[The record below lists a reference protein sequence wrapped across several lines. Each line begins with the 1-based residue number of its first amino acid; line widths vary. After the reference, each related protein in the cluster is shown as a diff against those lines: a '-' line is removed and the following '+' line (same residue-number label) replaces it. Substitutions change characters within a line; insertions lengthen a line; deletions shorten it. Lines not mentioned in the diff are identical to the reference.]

1 MSFESFATGLGN
13 LLTGNLAQTIFDGIK
28 TYFPPDMTPEQQARL
43 RLELERIE
51 QDKRQQ
57 TDNALLEAE
66 QMLTERISKLEGTAS
81 DLKSLP
87 VVGRLMLFAR
97 GCQRPLWGFFT
108 MYLDWCWFSQWT
120 LSEKQQAALIVVN
133 ILVLG
138 FLFGERAIR
147 NLTPLISQLFR
158 KS

>member
-1 MSFESFATGLGN
+1 MNFTRLASELGN
-13 LLTGNLAQTIFDGIK
+13 MLTGGLAQTIFDGIK
-28 TYFPPDMTPEQQARL
+28 AYFPPDMTPEQQARL
-43 RLELERIE
+43 RIELERIE

-57 TDNALLEAE
+57 TDKALLDAE

-97 GCQRPLWGFFT
+97 GCQRPVWGFFT
-108 MYLDWCWFSQWT
+108 MYLDWCWFSEWT
-120 LSEKQQAALIVVN
+120 LSEKQQLALIVVN

-147 NLTPLISQLFR
+147 NLTPLISRLFNR
-158 KS
+158 

>member
-1 MSFESFATGLGN
+1 MNFTRLASELGN
-13 LLTGNLAQTIFDGIK
+13 MLTGGLAQTIFDGIK
-28 TYFPPDMTPEQQARL
+28 AYFPPDMTPEQQARL

-57 TDNALLEAE
+57 TDKALLDAE
-66 QMLTERISKLEGTAS
+66 LMLTERISKLEGTAS

-97 GCQRPLWGFFT
+97 GCQRPVWGFFT
-108 MYLDWCWFSQWT
+108 MYLDWCWFSEWT
-120 LSEKQQAALIVVN
+120 LSEKQQLALIVVN

-147 NLTPLISQLFR
+147 NLTPLISRLFNR
-158 KS
+158 

>member
-1 MSFESFATGLGN
+1 MNFTRLASELGN
-13 LLTGNLAQTIFDGIK
+13 ALTGGLAQTIFDGIK
-28 TYFPPDMTPEQQARL
+28 AYFPPDMTPEQQARL

-57 TDNALLEAE
+57 TDKALLDAE

-97 GCQRPLWGFFT
+97 GCQRPVWGFFT
-108 MYLDWCWFSQWT
+108 
-120 LSEKQQAALIVVN
+120 
-133 ILVLG
+133 
-138 FLFGERAIR
+138 
-147 NLTPLISQLFR
+147 LTPA
-158 KS
+158 

>member
-1 MSFESFATGLGN
+1 MNFTRLASELGN
-13 LLTGNLAQTIFDGIK
+13 MLTGGLAQTIFDGIK
-28 TYFPPDMTPEQQARL
+28 AYFPPDMTPEQQARL

-57 TDNALLEAE
+57 TDKALLDAE

-87 VVGRLMLFAR
+87 VVGSLMLFAR
-97 GCQRPLWGFFT
+97 GCQRPVWGFFT
-108 MYLDWCWFSQWT
+108 MYLDWCWFSEWT
-120 LSEKQQAALIVVN
+120 LSEKQQLALIVVN

-147 NLTPLISQLFR
+147 NLTPLISRLFNR
-158 KS
+158 

>member
-1 MSFESFATGLGN
+1 MNFTRLASELGN
-13 LLTGNLAQTIFDGIK
+13 MLTGGLAQTIFDGIK
-28 TYFPPDMTPEQQARL
+28 VYFPPDMTPEQQARL

-57 TDNALLEAE
+57 TDKALLDAE

-97 GCQRPLWGFFT
+97 GCQRPVWGFFT
-108 MYLDWCWFSQWT
+108 MYLDWCWFSEWT
-120 LSEKQQAALIVVN
+120 LSEKQQLALIVVN

-147 NLTPLISQLFR
+147 NLTPLISRLFNR
-158 KS
+158 

>member
-1 MSFESFATGLGN
+1 MNFTRLASELGN
-13 LLTGNLAQTIFDGIK
+13 MLTGGLAQTIFDGIK
-28 TYFPPDMTPEQQARL
+28 AYFPPDMTPEQQARL

-51 QDKRQQ
+51 QNKRQQ
-57 TDNALLEAE
+57 TDKALLDAE

-97 GCQRPLWGFFT
+97 GCQRPVWGFFT
-108 MYLDWCWFSQWT
+108 MYLDWCWFSEWT
-120 LSEKQQAALIVVN
+120 LSEKQQLALIVVN

-147 NLTPLISQLFR
+147 NLAPLISRLFNR
-158 KS
+158 